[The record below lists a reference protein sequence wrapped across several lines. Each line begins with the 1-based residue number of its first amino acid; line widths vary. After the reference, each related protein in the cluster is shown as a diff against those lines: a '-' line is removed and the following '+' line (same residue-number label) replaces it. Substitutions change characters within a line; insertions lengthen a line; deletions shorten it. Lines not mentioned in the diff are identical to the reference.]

1 MAEEFLPLTQTE
13 RDNDTSW
20 YTSVAAGIASGII
33 KVPEGVFS
41 LAAELIDLGADTNL
55 AADVDRFFDNL
66 NPFEEVAEEN
76 ALGKLTQALIQ
87 VGVPGTIGFKA
98 ANKLARNIT
107 ARAIKAKRT
116 NAFASFKNKA
126 DRAKL
131 SSALDKAKELNQKA
145 KYPRFAVGIMG
156 GAAGEAFVA
165 DVEKIGTFGDMF
177 EGGPTQL
184 DRDEGY
190 GREDA
195 ARRLANRLKFGA
207 ESIAFTPFVYGVGKS
222 AKLLASR
229 GKDLAY
235 SDSRF
240 ARWLDKYVRAPFSP
254 RGGLTEELF
263 DEEKV
268 KQALQASDQNRAKE
282 IVDNITKE
290 VDSFY
295 PDAENLIGKAGKA
308 EKTKFLTG
316 LNEALFSGN
325 IRKPLNKDALD
336 DLIDQFDNLNI
347 SAESKGN
354 LIGGINNAR
363 EEFVK
368 LIDILDANA
377 SGTKLN
383 KGVSDL
389 QTLLKDR
396 VSNWIGGTYRIFEE
410 PRKGFFTIFNRYTPT
425 DEAKE
430 SAIRFFREQIAKE
443 AGDTGFDVT
452 TSDKY
457 FREAKVQVES
467 LLNAVRNKG
476 KPKALGFNDYINKT
490 MEGRPGADFV
500 KQVIDDTA
508 LPPKE
513 IRELLGEVTDPR
525 YSIYNAMTNLSS
537 VARTTAYLSSVVARN
552 DEIQKAGGRGFFW
565 ASEEAGE
572 QALRSNTT
580 GIRMV
585 PVDDIVKELPGSG
598 KFVNPAAGKY
608 TTVEIAEALKNA
620 NNIASGLQGFVRGEG
635 KEGAEAVVSWMYRNL
650 LLFPKG
656 VSQLAKTVFSIPTHL
671 RNMFSA
677 FGFAGANGTLFDPEF
692 YTNAFKEGIETSGL
706 LKAGAPSA
714 KAQEAYRELLE
725 LGVVNSQVQI
735 ADLKAL
741 LTDVRLGQQVA
752 NIDTTVSPL
761 MNTMRKI
768 RDFAQGKYVAE
779 DDTFKI
785 ANYVVE
791 LKRLKNYRA
800 NGRPVNRNVIN
811 LPESEL
817 NIKFNRA
824 RQNGFKG
831 TYDEFLDDFALKTEA
846 ANIVKNTVPNYAF
859 VGSAVRT
866 ARLLPIGNFMSFPSE
881 MIRTTTNI
889 VEQGL
894 NEMRHIPAPGIR
906 IKGSNIGSTVTEIL
920 EDGTERVVKNNAM
933 TTGRY
938 KTGLTRLLGMA
949 TFTTGVPVALTEG
962 AMALYD
968 VTQDEMDAL
977 RRFVP
982 EWSKNSTLIPIKDED
997 GELRYIDFSHS
1008 NAYDIIGRP
1017 LRTVVNQI
1025 QEGDLTDEQL
1035 LTGFVNGITEA
1046 SAEIMNPF
1054 IAESIWTEAT
1064 ADLIV
1069 RGGRTADGRQ
1079 LYTEQTSAGD
1089 KAAIRFL
1096 HLGNALVPSYKQYIR
1111 LVQAATETPT
1121 KRGDILDVGPEI
1133 AGFMGL
1139 RPIKVDPLSSMGF
1152 KIANYQRGIRNARR
1166 EFTGGYFGLLKGG
1179 PVEVNDIITR
1189 FAKSNNARFGVMQEM
1204 KKDINA
1210 AEVLGV
1216 GTNQLYNEFTERQI
1230 SDRSFYDLRT
1240 GRFDPY
1246 FPSEDIE
1253 ERFREI
1259 ARDLGGVNPY
1269 VVARPIL
1276 RRMQSDM
1283 RNVSL
1288 DSPLLFSTALPQ
1300 FSEGGIVETSAP
1312 LNLEDYLIP
1321 DIPTPPIPTDIASA
1335 NPNPQVIQT
1344 AQQQPTMT
1352 EQGLTQAE
1360 KAYLSQEEQQILLK
1374 QRGLI
1379 T

>member
-1 MAEEFLPLTQTE
+1 MAEEFLPLTKTE
-13 RDNDTSW
+13 TDNDRSW

-55 AADVDRFFDNL
+55 AGDVDRFFDNL
-66 NPFEEVAEEN
+66 NPFEEIAEQN
-76 ALGKLTQALIQ
+76 GLGKLTEALIQ

-98 ANKLARNIT
+98 ANKLARNMT
-107 ARAIKAKRT
+107 ARALKAKRA
-116 NAFASFKNKA
+116 NAFASFRNTK
-126 DRAKL
+126 DRTKL
-131 SSALDKAKELNQKA
+131 STALDKVKELNEKA
-145 KYPRFAVGIMG
+145 RVPRFAVGLMG
-156 GAAGEAFVA
+156 GAAGEVFVA

-184 DRDEGY
+184 DRNESY

-195 ARRLANRLKFGA
+195 ARRLVNRLKFGS
-207 ESIAFTPFVYGVGKS
+207 ESIAFTPFVYGIGKS

-240 ARWLDKYVRAPFSP
+240 ARWLDKYIRAPFSP

-263 DEEKV
+263 DEENVRK
-268 KQALQASDQNRAKE
+268 ALQASDQNRAKE

-290 VDSFY
+290 VDGFY
-295 PDAENLIGKAGKA
+295 PDAENIINKSGKA
-308 EKTKFLTG
+308 ERTKFLTG
-316 LNEALFSGN
+316 LNEVLFSGN
-325 IRKPLNKDALD
+325 IRKQLNKDALD
-336 DLIDQFDNLNI
+336 NLIDQFDNLNV

-354 LIGGINNAR
+354 IIGGLNNAR

-368 LIDILDANA
+368 LINILDANA
-377 SGTKLN
+377 QGTKLT

-396 VSNWIGGTYRIFEE
+396 VTNWIGGTYRIFEE
-410 PRKGFFTIFNRYTPT
+410 PKKGFATLFSRYTPT

-443 AGDTGFDVT
+443 AGDTGFDVA

-476 KPKALGFNDYINKT
+476 KPKALAFNDYINKT

-513 IRELLGEVTDPR
+513 IRELLGEITDPR
-525 YSIYNAMTNLSS
+525 YSIYNAITNLSS
-537 VARTTAYLSSVVARN
+537 VARTTAYLSSVVAKN

-572 QALRSNTT
+572 QALRSNIT
-580 GIRMV
+580 GIKLV
-585 PVDDIVKELPGSG
+585 PVDDIVKDLPGSG
-598 KFVNPAAGKY
+598 KFVNPAAGKF
-608 TTVEIAEALKNA
+608 TTVEIAEALRNS

-656 VSQLAKTVFSIPTHL
+656 ISQLAKTVFSIPTHL
-671 RNMFSA
+671 RNVFSA

-706 LKAGAPSA
+706 LKAGPPSA

-741 LTDVRLGQQVA
+741 LTDVRLGQQLA
-752 NIDTTVSPL
+752 NIDTTVSPF
-761 MNTMRKI
+761 MNKMRKL
-768 RDFAQGKYVAE
+768 RDFFQGKYVAE

-785 ANYVVE
+785 ANFVVE
-791 LKRLKNYRA
+791 LKRLKNYRTK
-800 NGRPVNRNVIN
+800 GRPVDRSVIK

-817 NIKFNRA
+817 NIKYNRA

-831 TYDEFLDDFALKTEA
+831 TFDEFVDEFALKTEA

-866 ARLLPIGNFMSFPSE
+866 ARLLPICNFMSFPSE

-894 NEMRHIPAPGIR
+894 KEMKHIPAPGVR
-906 IKGSNIGSTVTEIL
+906 IKGSNIGLTVTEVL
-920 EDGTERVVKNNAM
+920 EDGTERIVANNARQ
-933 TTGRY
+933 TGTY

-949 TFTTGVPVALTEG
+949 TFTTGIPVALTEG
-962 AMALYD
+962 AAALYD
-968 VTQDEMDAL
+968 VTQDELDAL

-1008 NAYDIIGRP
+1008 NAYDIISRP

-1025 QEGDLTDEQL
+1025 QQGDLTDEQL
-1035 LTGFVNGITEA
+1035 LTGFVSGITEA

-1064 ADLIV
+1064 ADLII
-1069 RGGRTADGRQ
+1069 RGGRTKDGRL
-1079 LYTEQTSAGD
+1079 LYTDQTSAGD

-1096 HLGNALVPSYKQYIR
+1096 HLGNALAPSYKQYIR
-1111 LVQAATETPT
+1111 LVQAATEKPT
-1121 KRGDILDVGPEI
+1121 KRGDVLDVGPEI

-1139 RPIKVDPLSSMGF
+1139 RPIKVDPLQSMGF
-1152 KIANYQRGIRNARR
+1152 KIANFQRGIREARR

-1179 PVEVNDIITR
+1179 PIEINDIITR
-1189 FAKSNNARFGVMQEM
+1189 FAKSNNARFNVMQEM

-1210 AEVLGV
+1210 AETLGV
-1216 GTNQLYNEFTERQI
+1216 GTDQLYNEFTERQI
-1230 SDRSFYDLRT
+1230 SDRNFYNLRT
-1240 GRFDPY
+1240 GKFEPY
-1246 FPSEDIE
+1246 FPSKDIE
-1253 ERFREI
+1253 ERFAEI
-1259 ARDLGGVNPY
+1259 SKNLGTGNPY
-1269 VVARPIL
+1269 IAARPIL
-1276 RRMQSDM
+1276 RRMVANM

-1288 DSPLLFSTALPQ
+1288 DSPLLFSTEIPS
-1300 FSEGGIVETSAP
+1300 FSEGGIVETGAP
-1312 LNLEDYLIP
+1312 LNIEDYLIEE
-1321 DIPTPPIPTDIASA
+1321 IPTPPIPANVANS

-1344 AQQQPTMT
+1344 AQQPVVTQD
-1352 EQGLTQAE
+1352 GLTELE
-1360 KAYLSQEEQQILLK
+1360 KTYLSPEEQQIILR
-1374 QRGLI
+1374 QRGMI